1 MTINQT
7 VSLTGSD
14 TNWVDIKSTIPHKK
28 AYGGATHVG
37 FRINAD
43 NMGACALFLDD
54 VEIHQM

>member
-1 MTINQT
+1 